1 MVLCAMLSVVL
12 AVAGPSADA
21 QTAHPADSCIG
32 TNACTDL
39 AFGDVGAGSCVGEFA
54 CHNAAGPIGAGSC
67 LGNSVCQDAGGAV
80 GAGSCNSSQA
90 CYETGGPVGAGSC
103 NGGYACYQAG
113 GAVGAGSCL
122 GPYACPSS
130 SGPIGDCKFNFVYV
144 DADCD
149 GAASGVDC
157 DDADA
162 SVITPCAPAAAYAGP
177 FTVSPEPVGGPSGLG
192 TDPSPSPAATE
203 PAAEPAAE
211 PVPAPGLAFT
221 GATSTTLTF
230 VALGLIGAGAMLAPA
245 SRRRR

>member
-1 MVLCAMLSVVL
+1 M
-12 AVAGPSADA
+12 
-21 QTAHPADSCIG
+21 
-32 TNACTDL
+32 
-39 AFGDVGAGSCVGEFA
+39 
-54 CHNAAGPIGAGSC
+54 
-67 LGNSVCQDAGGAV
+67 
-80 GAGSCNSSQA
+80 
-90 CYETGGPVGAGSC
+90 
-103 NGGYACYQAG
+103 
-113 GAVGAGSCL
+113 
-122 GPYACPSS
+122 
-130 SGPIGDCKFNFVYV
+130 YV

-177 FTVSPEPVGGPSGLG
+177 FTVRAEPVGGPSGLG

-203 PAAEPAAE
+203 PATAEPATEPAAE
-211 PVPAPGLAFT
+211 PVSAPGLAFT

>member
-1 MVLCAMLSVVL
+1 M
-12 AVAGPSADA
+12 
-21 QTAHPADSCIG
+21 
-32 TNACTDL
+32 
-39 AFGDVGAGSCVGEFA
+39 
-54 CHNAAGPIGAGSC
+54 
-67 LGNSVCQDAGGAV
+67 
-80 GAGSCNSSQA
+80 
-90 CYETGGPVGAGSC
+90 
-103 NGGYACYQAG
+103 
-113 GAVGAGSCL
+113 
-122 GPYACPSS
+122 
-130 SGPIGDCKFNFVYV
+130 YV

-203 PAAEPAAE
+203 PAATEPATAE
-211 PVPAPGLAFT
+211 PVPAPDLAFT